1 MVICVFQPQHLVKR
15 VIAEAKG
22 VSDVLHYSPNIVDL
36 TVQLIE
42 LKRELFYFSPSD
54 YIAQFVEVRDAELA
68 KQSDNLFKGVSSECI
83 DDQIELDLESL
94 FVDIKICVERVV
106 IIWGRR
112 EQECVRAQLLK
123 RTGSKRPETAQPID
137 SRTGLQDRISNLF

>member
-1 MVICVFQPQHLVKR
+1 MKCISWNVNGLRACVQ
-15 VIAEAKG
+15 KG
-22 VSDVLHYSPNIVDL
+22 FL
-36 TVQLIE
+36 E
-42 LKRELFYFSPSD
+42 
-54 YIAQFVEVRDAELA
+54 QFNEMDA
-68 KQSDNLFKGVSSECI
+68 DFFCI
-83 DDQIELDLESL
+83 QESKLQENQIELDLESL
-94 FVDIKICVERVV
+94 FVDIKICVERIV

>member
-42 LKRELFYFSPSD
+42 LKRELFYFSPSN

-83 DDQIELDLESL
+83 DNQIELDLESL
-94 FVDIKICVERVV
+94 FIDIKI
-106 IIWGRR
+106 GS
-112 EQECVRAQLLK
+112 VRPRL
-123 RTGSKRPETAQPID
+123 T
-137 SRTGLQDRISNLF
+137 